1 MFKIKKRVISGKNT
15 PFIIAEMS
23 GNHNGSLATALK
35 IVDLAAKAG
44 ADAIKLQTY
53 TPETITMRSSRKEF
67 FIKDKKNMWKNNSL
81 FDLYKKAQTPWAWH
95 KLIFERAKKKKLIF
109 FSSPFDETAVD
120 FLENLNV
127 PLYKIASFE
136 NNHYPLLK
144 KVAETG
150 KPIIMSTGLSTLKEL
165 KDSVRYLR
173 KNGCKQLALLKCT
186 SSYPANPE
194 DLNLISIQKLRK
206 TFNCEVGFS
215 DHSLGIGAALTAI
228 NNGAS
233 IIEKHFTIEK
243 NKGVDGF
250 FSSEVTEM
258 RRLKEEA
265 IVAWKAR
272 GEVFFGPT
280 KNELRYKKFRRSI
293 YVSQDIK
300 KGDYFTKDNLKVIR
314 PSNGMHPKYFETI
327 LGKKSKKSLKLGTPL
342 KKIFIKY

>member
-1 MFKIKKRVISGKNT
+1 MFKIKKRLISEKKE

-35 IVDLAAKAG
+35 IVDLAAEAG

-53 TPETITMRSSRKEF
+53 TPQTITMRSSQKEF

-81 FDLYKKAQTPWAWH
+81 FDLYKKAQTPGAWH
-95 KLIFERAKKKKLIF
+95 KIIFERAKKKKLIF

-136 NNHYPLLK
+136 SNHFPLLK
-144 KVAETG
+144 KVANTG
-150 KPIIMSTGLSTLKEL
+150 KPVIMSTGLSTLPEIKE
-165 KDSVRYLR
+165 SVKYLR

-233 IIEKHFTIEK
+233 IIEKHFTIAK

-258 RRLKEEA
+258 RRLKEETT
-265 IVAWKAR
+265 VAFKAR
-272 GEVFFGPT
+272 GKVFFGPT
-280 KNELRYKKFRRSI
+280 KNELQYKKFRRSI
-293 YVSQDIK
+293 YISQNIK
-300 KGDYFTKDNLKVIR
+300 KGDRFSKDNLKVIR
-314 PSNGMHPKYFETI
+314 PGLGIHPKYYEF
-327 LGKKSKKSLKLGTPL
+327 LMGRVVKKNGKKGQPL
-342 KKIFIKY
+342 KKAFFL

>member
-1 MFKIKKRVISGKNT
+1 MFKIKKRQISEKNQ

-67 FIKDKKNMWKNNSL
+67 FIKDKKNIWKNNSL

-206 TFNCEVGFS
+206 IFNCEVGFS

-272 GEVFFGPT
+272 GKVFFGPT

-293 YVSQDIK
+293 YISQDIK
-300 KGDYFTKDNLKVIR
+300 KGDYFSKDNLKVIR

-342 KKIFIKY
+342 KKFFY

>member
-265 IVAWKAR
+265 IVAWKER

-300 KGDYFTKDNLKVIR
+300 KGDYFSKDNLKVIR